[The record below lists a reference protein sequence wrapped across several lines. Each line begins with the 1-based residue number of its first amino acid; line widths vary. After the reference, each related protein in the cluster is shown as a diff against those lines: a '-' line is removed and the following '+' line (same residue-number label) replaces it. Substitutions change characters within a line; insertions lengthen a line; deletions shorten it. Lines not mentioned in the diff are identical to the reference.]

1 MTPSVGASPADR
13 LAPSPRTGLRFL
25 DTIDGER
32 GLRAALII
40 LVCLWMAVALVLPIG
55 QLLMLSGYDR
65 TGQPVGLENFRTYVR
80 TPALA
85 GSLRNSLV
93 VAGITTTVSVIL
105 GFLYAYALTRTCMP
119 AKGFFRAVAM
129 LPLFA
134 PTLLNGIALVY
145 LFGKKG
151 LVTTGFL
158 GAAERWLGVP
168 VGWDIGLYGPVGIVL
183 GELVYIFPQ
192 TVLLL
197 SIALRMTDARL
208 YEASDS
214 LCASRLRTFLTVTL
228 PGVKYGI
235 VSATLVSFILG
246 FTDFGV
252 PKVVGG
258 NYNVLATDI
267 YQQVIGQQNFTMG
280 ATVSVVLLLP
290 TAAAFLLD
298 RLSQR
303 RQSAAIAARSVPL
316 RPQPSALP
324 DRLALAYCTVV
335 ASLLLGFFLTAGF
348 ASLVKAWPY
357 DLRLTLGHYDF
368 RNVGGGGYAA
378 LWGSIRMSCSSALVG
393 TVLAFASAYLVE
405 KSRGLGSLRQLAY
418 FLSILP
424 LALPGLTIG
433 LAYIVFFNAP
443 QWSVF
448 GFRLPNPAHVLYG
461 TMGILVLSNIVH
473 FYTVGFLTATTALKQ
488 LDREFE
494 AVSESMRVPFYVT
507 CARVTAPVCLP
518 AILEIGMYF
527 FVNSMATVSAVIFL
541 YSADIPLATVAVANM
556 DDAGDTAAAAAMS
569 MLVVLVNLG
578 VRLLYEAGTR
588 TVRRR
593 AQAWTAA

>member
-1 MTPSVGASPADR
+1 MMPSASASSEARPATTAGAAR
-13 LAPSPRTGLRFL
+13 GFL
-25 DTIDGER
+25 DTFDIER
-32 GLRAALII
+32 GLRAALIG
-40 LVCLWMAVALVLPIG
+40 LVCLWMTVALVLPLG
-55 QLLMLSGYDR
+55 QLLLLSGYDR
-65 TGQPVGLENFRTYVR
+65 AGNPVGLENFRTYFR

-85 GSLRNSLV
+85 GSLWNSLV
-93 VAGITTTVSVIL
+93 VAGITTAVSVIL

-183 GELVYIFPQ
+183 GEMVYIFPQ
-192 TVLLL
+192 TVLIL

-214 LCASRLRTFLTVTL
+214 LRASRLRTFFTVTL

-267 YQQVIGQQNFTMG
+267 YKQVIGQQNFTMG

-290 TAAAFLLD
+290 TAVAFLLD

-303 RQSAAIAARSVPL
+303 RQTAAIAARSVPL
-316 RPQPSALP
+316 RPKPSALS
-324 DRLALAYCTVV
+324 DRLALVYCAVV
-335 ASLLLGFFLTAGF
+335 ASLLLGFFVTAGF
-348 ASLVKAWPY
+348 ASAVKAWPY
-357 DLRLTLGHYDF
+357 DLGLTFRHYDF
-368 RNVGGGGYAA
+368 GNVGGGGYAA
-378 LWGSIRMSCSSALVG
+378 LWNSVRMSFYSAVVG
-393 TVLAFASAYLVE
+393 TIVAFASAYLIE
-405 KSRGLGSLRQLAY
+405 KSRGLGSLRQTAY
-418 FLSILP
+418 FLSMLP

-433 LAYIVFFNAP
+433 LAYIFFFNAP
-443 QWSVF
+443 RWSVL
-448 GFRLPNPAHVLYG
+448 GLSLPNPAHVLYG

-507 CARVTAPVCLP
+507 CVRVTAPVCLP

-527 FVNSMATVSAVIFL
+527 FVNSMTTVSAVIFL

-556 DDAGDTAAAAAMS
+556 DDAGDIAAAAAMS
-569 MLVVLVNLG
+569 TLVVLVNLG
-578 VRLLYEAGTR
+578 IRLLYEAGTR
-588 TVRRR
+588 TLRRR
-593 AQAWTAA
+593 TQAWTAA